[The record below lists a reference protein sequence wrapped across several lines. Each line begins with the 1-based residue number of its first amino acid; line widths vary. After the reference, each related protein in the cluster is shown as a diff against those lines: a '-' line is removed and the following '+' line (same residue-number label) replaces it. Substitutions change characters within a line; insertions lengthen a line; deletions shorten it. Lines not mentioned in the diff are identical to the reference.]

1 MLIWWLVVARN
12 IDDDRIADQTVN
24 CIEQDV
30 LADGSSS
37 KTRPWLASVPSVVLV
52 RPS

>member
-1 MLIWWLVVARN
+1 MAAGSTRN

-30 LADGSSS
+30 LADGIGIKVHLIVS
-37 KTRPWLASVPSVVLV
+37 WIEVE
-52 RPS
+52 